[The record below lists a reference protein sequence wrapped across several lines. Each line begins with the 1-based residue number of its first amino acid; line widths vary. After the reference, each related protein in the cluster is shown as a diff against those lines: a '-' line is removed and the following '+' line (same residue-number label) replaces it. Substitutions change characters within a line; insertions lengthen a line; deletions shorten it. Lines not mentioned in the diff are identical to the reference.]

1 MGRISF
7 VRVAAIVSALFV
19 ASFILFPSFPNA
31 GLLAASAPLSVD
43 RAFKGD
49 RLPLAADK
57 IRAPASSAQAREK
70 IPLGCDPAFS
80 AISSPLLA
88 NIFRRCAA

>member
-1 MGRISF
+1 M
-7 VRVAAIVSALFV
+7 
-19 ASFILFPSFPNA
+19 
-31 GLLAASAPLSVD
+31 AASAPLSVD

-57 IRAPASSAQAREK
+57 IRAPASSAQREK